1 MLTEGTAA
9 DDGSTSSESTPGG
22 GMLSAGISTKKFAFL
37 LSAINTSQK
46 MDENLAEFCTELHKG
61 QENTATRVLKHA
73 HL

>member
-22 GMLSAGISTKKFAFL
+22 GMLSTGISTKKFAFL

-46 MDENLAEFCTELHKG
+46 NG
-61 QENTATRVLKHA
+61 
-73 HL
+73 